1 MKCERKNAKLE
12 QFEEMVDDIMDWI
25 YDTEFLLTY
34 VVESTYNSVKERAEQ
49 FEVRLFHVNAYVTY
63 LRARWLGPLPKESAR
78 NTQRF
83 TH

>member
-34 VVESTYNSVKERAEQ
+34 VVESTHSSVKERTEQ
-49 FEVRLFHVNAYVTY
+49 FEVRRFLENDN
-63 LRARWLGPLPKESAR
+63 LRSFYYYFSFSQLEPY
-78 NTQRF
+78 
-83 TH
+83 